1 MENIPEIMPYL
12 MIDPKYVYVYNEKR
26 GISIKVNTIYSRKR
40 SNMEKKEGRKTTL
53 YMMVWVL
60 NLRLSFFGEGDGVDA
75 TGDFCRY

>member
-1 MENIPEIMPYL
+1 
-12 MIDPKYVYVYNEKR
+12 
-26 GISIKVNTIYSRKR
+26 
-40 SNMEKKEGRKTTL
+40 MEKKEGRKTTL